1 LLTFK
6 ILFSQINPAE
16 HESELIE
23 FVKKFGDSE
32 YCSQKKSAINLTTLL
47 FKHLSKDNKI
57 ILAE

>member
-1 LLTFK
+1 M
-6 ILFSQINPAE
+6 
-16 HESELIE
+16 E